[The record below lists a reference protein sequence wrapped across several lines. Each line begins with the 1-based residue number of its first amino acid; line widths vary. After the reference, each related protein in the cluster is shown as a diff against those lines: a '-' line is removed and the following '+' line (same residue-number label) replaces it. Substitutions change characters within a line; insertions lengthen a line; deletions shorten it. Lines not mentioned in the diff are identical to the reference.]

1 MRNPHQD
8 AENHL
13 FTHCHICIMSQPFGA
28 HEPETAIGTTTLE
41 VHHPHAGKSARQL
54 TFTNVYGKQI

>member
-1 MRNPHQD
+1 M
-8 AENHL
+8 
-13 FTHCHICIMSQPFGA
+13 CQPFGA